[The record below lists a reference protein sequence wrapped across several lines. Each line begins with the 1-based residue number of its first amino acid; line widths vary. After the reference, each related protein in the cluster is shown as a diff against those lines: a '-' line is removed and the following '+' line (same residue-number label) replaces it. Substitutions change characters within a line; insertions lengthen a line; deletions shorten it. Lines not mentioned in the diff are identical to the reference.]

1 MGCSTSISGTDRSPL
16 DIPLVRL
23 IRESE
28 GFIDMTT
35 TPPEAD
41 VVRAVQKH
49 LSNVLEA
56 RILVS
61 SPQKSV
67 WNSPSSRSDTT
78 GGYEIRRKDWR
89 SLHPVTGSLPKRGW
103 DAETVYLVRF
113 RPSATWALAPMK
125 LSTDEILTAFRRY
138 RKSYHHV
145 YALWWQSIGSFGRC
159 STAEKIS
166 PST

>member
-1 MGCSTSISGTDRSPL
+1 MGCPMAISGTDRSSL

-28 GFIDMTT
+28 SFKDLRT

-61 SPQKSV
+61 SPQKSA
-67 WNSPSSRSDTT
+67 WNSPGTRSGET
-78 GGYEIRRKDWR
+78 GGYEIRRKDWQ
-89 SLHPVTGSLPKRGW
+89 SLRLITGSLPKQGW

-113 RPSATWALAPMK
+113 KLSATW
-125 LSTDEILTAFRRY
+125 
-138 RKSYHHV
+138 
-145 YALWWQSIGSFGRC
+145 
-159 STAEKIS
+159 S
-166 PST
+166 PAR